1 MRVFAYCQNCTIAKP
16 DIGGPQLRHRAAFLH
31 PGSNAFRYSK
41 KVIAALPQEKF
52 VSYRLLHEFRNFSV
66 KPRWCPIVKHRQ
78 NVRKRLFH
86 KLTMEMPIEVI
97 PWTALGHFI
106 RVCCEFF
113 SQFQRLVRTKIWP
126 SSIIIR

>member
-52 VSYRLLHEFRNFSV
+52 ASYRLLHEFRNFSV

-86 KLTMEMPIEVI
+86 KLTMEMPIEVT
-97 PWTALGHFI
+97 PG
-106 RVCCEFF
+106 
-113 SQFQRLVRTKIWP
+113 QRLVISFVSAAN
-126 SSIIIR
+126 SSVSFRDKCEQKFGLAPL